1 LQFFITNLSKNTHV
15 RIKQYTLIIRVFNLD
30 SCRSKGLATNNSAI
44 STGITLE
51 IIALWICL
59 NKLKLIRLN
68 YLVKMML
75 QHEEIIANADRKIR
89 SALEKNNNNDQYLL
103 GIMLDDMQQIKKV
116 MDTLST
122 EQMDK
127 FCDKYE
133 NFRHYM
139 RLLNKLAE
147 FVATERY

>member
-1 LQFFITNLSKNTHV
+1 
-15 RIKQYTLIIRVFNLD
+15 
-30 SCRSKGLATNNSAI
+30 
-44 STGITLE
+44 
-51 IIALWICL
+51 
-59 NKLKLIRLN
+59 
-68 YLVKMML
+68 MML